1 MTLGTRFLRRCRR
14 LSLLLASLYGC
25 FFAGAAF
32 AADSAVVFIYHRFG
46 EGTYPSTNITIE
58 QFEAH
63 LQELKSGD
71 YAVLPL
77 PQIIAALREG
87 KELPERA
94 VAITIDDAFFSV
106 YTAAWPMLKAAGLP
120 LTLFIATEAI
130 DGGGKSY
137 MTWDQVRELMQQ
149 GVTIGS
155 QTETHLHMPL
165 ADAETIRA
173 DLVRSNAR
181 FLDEL
186 GIVPK
191 LFAYPYG
198 EASLDVQDAVRAAGF
213 TVAFGQH
220 SGVLHGKEDFFYL
233 PRFAFNETFGNIE
246 RVRLAA
252 NALPLPVKDLTPRD
266 ILLQKDDNPPNFGFT
281 VEGEIPD
288 LDRLNCYAS
297 NQGIGQLER
306 LGERRFEVRLAEPF
320 PKGRARINCTLHTRD
335 GHWRWYGRQFYIVE

>member
-1 MTLGTRFLRRCRR
+1 MTLGAHFFRRCRR
-14 LSLLLASLYGC
+14 LGLLLAGLYGC
-25 FFAGAAF
+25 FFASAAF

-46 EGTYPSTNITIE
+46 EGAYPSTNITIE

-63 LQELKSGD
+63 LQELKNGN

-77 PQIIAALREG
+77 PQIVAALREG

-94 VAITIDDAFFSV
+94 VAITIDDAFLSV
-106 YTAAWPMLKAAGLP
+106 YTQAWPRLKAAGLP
-120 LTLFIATEAI
+120 LTLFVATGAI
-130 DGGGKSY
+130 DDGGKSY
-137 MTWDQVRELMQQ
+137 MTWSQVRELMRQ

-165 ADAETIRA
+165 ADAETVQS
-173 DLVRSNAR
+173 DLARSNAR

-198 EASLDVQDAVRAAGF
+198 EASLVVQDAVRAAGF
-213 TVAFGQH
+213 TAAFGQH

-233 PRFAFNETFGNIE
+233 PRFAFNEAFGNIE

-252 NALPLPVKDLTPRD
+252 TALPVSVKDLTPRD
-266 ILLQKDDNPPNFGFT
+266 MLLQKDDNPPNFGFT
-281 VEGEIPD
+281 VEEELPD

-335 GHWRWYGRQFYIVE
+335 GHWRWYGRQFYVVE